1 MKYRL
6 TEKIGSGGMAE
17 VFRATGVGPDGFERP
32 FVIKRIHP
40 RLSEAPEFVRMFVH
54 EAKISARLIH
64 PNIVQVFELAYQ
76 DGAHYMIMEPVEGM
90 DMGWL
95 LKRRRERPH
104 ESLSPAFVAEVG
116 RQVCRGLDYAHTLTT
131 VEGEPLRIVHRD
143 VTPPNIM
150 VAWNG
155 TVKVLDFG
163 IARAAEAIRP
173 SLTDP
178 GMVKG
183 KMSYV
188 APELLEG
195 KTADARSDLFS
206 LGAVMHELLTGRQ
219 LFSGQNDL
227 ETLNQVKEKQIPP
240 PSAFNPGVKPALD
253 GVVLRALSRDPDKRY
268 ASAGEMGDELEELS
282 LRKNYSQRVLGDK
295 ARDLAQEEGETAAA
309 GTIARAVAP
318 AAAAAAEA
326 PGCGAAD
333 CRSRGLVDD
342 RRRVAPACETAGS
355 ARGGDWRAGAAA
367 IGGAVG
373 RGRGAVCGG
382 GRPLRRGAPRLGRR
396 AHGSGNAAASLPTRR
411 DRAGGARFGPAGCDR
426 GRRQRRATPGRD
438 AAAAEPAARTDDD
451 GGRAS
456 QVRLR
461 PAAVQG
467 HPAPGQGRRGAAG
480 GAPAAGAADATQG
493 GQGEAREQAAAPA
506 VGSSTG
512 SRPHRA
518 ASGGDPVGRK
528 VSTPTAFGRAR
539 GSAPPRRA
547 HRDPA
552 PPRRDDPD
560 EPALTVTGAVGCPG
574 KPSPSSARRTARRR
588 THRRP
593 RLRGSAG

>member
-64 PNIVQVFELAYQ
+64 PNIVQVFELAYH
-76 DGAHYMIMEPVEGM
+76 DGAHYMVMEPVEGM

-116 RQVCRGLDYAHTLTT
+116 RQVCRGLDFAHTLTT
-131 VEGEPLRIVHRD
+131 AEGEPLRIVHRD

-219 LFSGQNDL
+219 LFAGQNDL
-227 ETLNQVKEKQIPP
+227 ETLNQVKEKPIPP
-240 PSAFNPGVKPALD
+240 PSALNPGVKPALD

-268 ASAGEMGDELEELS
+268 ASAGEMGDELEELA
-282 LRKNYSQRVLGDK
+282 LRKNYSPRVLGEK
-295 ARDLAQEEGETAAA
+295 ARELAQEEGETAAA
-309 GTIARAVAP
+309 GTIARAVAAPSADAPGPVPAAVGREDSSMIVDESRARSKPPPAPAP
-318 AAAAAAEA
+318 AAA
-326 PGCGAAD
+326 GAQLPR
-333 CRSRGLVDD
+333 RSVGLWLA
-342 RRRVAPACETAGS
+342 VAVLC
-355 ARGGDWRAGAAA
+355 
-367 IGGAVG
+367 
-373 RGRGAVCGG
+373 
-382 GRPLRRGAPRLGRR
+382 L
-396 AHGSGNAAASLPTRR
+396 
-411 DRAGGARFGPAGCDR
+411 
-426 GRRQRRATPGRD
+426 
-438 AAAAEPAARTDDD
+438 
-451 GGRAS
+451 
-456 QVRLR
+456 
-461 PAAVQG
+461 
-467 HPAPGQGRRGAAG
+467 
-480 GAPAAGAADATQG
+480 
-493 GQGEAREQAAAPA
+493 
-506 VGSSTG
+506 
-512 SRPHRA
+512 
-518 ASGGDPVGRK
+518 ASGGIFGAAIRSPGVERVAAATPPAPVPPPVETARVALDSAPQGATVVAASDGQRLGETPLLLNLPRGQTTMDLVLHKAGFAPLPFKVIPHQDKDVVARLEPLAPPPPATPPK
-528 VSTPTAFGRAR
+528 VSKARHAIKRPPSPAPSAALVPGRT
-539 GSAPPRRA
+539 APPPRA
-547 HRDPA
+547 PGPAVPPRPA
-552 PPRRDDPD
+552 PPAPAQQRPVATIPTSRR
-560 EPALTVTGAVGCPG
+560 
-574 KPSPSSARRTARRR
+574 
-588 THRRP
+588 
-593 RLRGSAG
+593 

>member
-76 DGAHYMIMEPVEGM
+76 DGAHYMVMEPVEGM

-104 ESLSPAFVAEVG
+104 ESLSPTFVAEVG
-116 RQVCRGLDYAHTLTT
+116 RQVCRGLDFAHTLTT
-131 VEGEPLRIVHRD
+131 AEGEPLRIVHRD

-206 LGAVMHELLTGRQ
+206 LGAVLHELLTGRQ

-268 ASAGEMGDELEELS
+268 ASAGEMGDELEELV
-282 LRKNYSQRVLGDK
+282 LRKNYSPRLLGDK

-318 AAAAAAEA
+318 GTVADAPGPVPAAVGREDSSVIVDESRGRAKPPALPAAAARAQLSRRSAALWVTVA
-326 PGCGAAD
+326 ALCLVSGALLGAA
-333 CRSRGLVDD
+333 
-342 RRRVAPACETAGS
+342 
-355 ARGGDWRAGAAA
+355 
-367 IGGAVG
+367 
-373 RGRGAVCGG
+373 
-382 GRPLRRGAPRLGRR
+382 LR
-396 AHGSGNAAASLPTRR
+396 GSG
-411 DRAGGARFGPAGCDR
+411 
-426 GRRQRRATPGRD
+426 
-438 AAAAEPAARTDDD
+438 AEPAVAAAPPPAFPPVETARVALDSAPQGATVVAAVD
-451 GGRAS
+451 GQRLGETPLLLTLPRGQTTLEVVLHKAGFAPQPFKVIPHQDKDVVARLEPLVPPAPPPQPTKVARARHAVKRPPPSSGPALVPGRTAPP
-456 QVRLR
+456 LTATR
-461 PAAVQG
+461 PAATSVPPPRSAG
-467 HPAPGQGRRGAAG
+467 PAVPPR
-480 GAPAAGAADATQG
+480 PAAPT
-493 GQGEAREQAAAPA
+493 
-506 VGSSTG
+506 
-512 SRPHRA
+512 
-518 ASGGDPVGRK
+518 PV
-528 VSTPTAFGRAR
+528 
-539 GSAPPRRA
+539 PPRPVA
-547 HRDPA
+547 TIPTT
-552 PPRRDDPD
+552 RR
-560 EPALTVTGAVGCPG
+560 
-574 KPSPSSARRTARRR
+574 
-588 THRRP
+588 
-593 RLRGSAG
+593 

>member
-64 PNIVQVFELAYQ
+64 PNIIQVFELAYH
-76 DGAHYMIMEPVEGM
+76 DGAHYMVMEPVEGM

-116 RQVCRGLDYAHTLTT
+116 RQVCRGLDFAHTLTT
-131 VEGEPLRIVHRD
+131 AEGEPLRIVHRD

-227 ETLNQVKEKQIPP
+227 ETLNQVKEKVIPP

-268 ASAGEMGDELEELS
+268 ASAGEMGDELEELA
-282 LRKNYSQRVLGDK
+282 LRKNYSPRVLGEK
-295 ARDLAQEEGETAAA
+295 ARELAQEEGETAAA
-309 GTIARAVAP
+309 GTIARAVTTAS
-318 AAAAAAEA
+318 ADA
-326 PGCGAAD
+326 PGP
-333 CRSRGLVDD
+333 V
-342 RRRVAPACETAGS
+342 PA
-355 ARGGDWRAGAAA
+355 
-367 IGGAVG
+367 AVG
-373 RGRGAVCGG
+373 REDSSMIVDESRARAKPSSATPATATATGAQPPRRSVGLWLGAAVLCLASGG
-382 GRPLRRGAPRLGRR
+382 IGAAIRSPGGETVVAAVPPPAPAPAPVETARVALDSAPQGATVVTASDGQRLGETPLLLTLPRGQTTMDLVL
-396 AHGSGNAAASLPTRR
+396 HKSGFAPLPFKVIPHQDKDVVARLEPLAPPAPPPKVARVSKAAKRPASS
-411 DRAGGARFGPAGCDR
+411 AA
-426 GRRQRRATPGRD
+426 QVPGRTAPPV
-438 AAAAEPAARTDDD
+438 AAPART
-451 GGRAS
+451 
-456 QVRLR
+456 
-461 PAAVQG
+461 
-467 HPAPGQGRRGAAG
+467 
-480 GAPAAGAADATQG
+480 GAPATRQVAMPASQSRSSVPPVSQRPAT
-493 GQGEAREQAAAPA
+493 
-506 VGSSTG
+506 
-512 SRPHRA
+512 
-518 ASGGDPVGRK
+518 
-528 VSTPTAFGRAR
+528 
-539 GSAPPRRA
+539 APPARPVATVPLIRR
-547 HRDPA
+547 
-552 PPRRDDPD
+552 
-560 EPALTVTGAVGCPG
+560 
-574 KPSPSSARRTARRR
+574 
-588 THRRP
+588 
-593 RLRGSAG
+593 

>member
-64 PNIVQVFELAYQ
+64 PNIVQVFELAYHE
-76 DGAHYMIMEPVEGM
+76 GAHYMVMEPVEGM

-104 ESLSPAFVAEVG
+104 ESLSPGFVAEVG
-116 RQVCRGLDYAHTLTT
+116 RQVCRGLDFAHTLTSS
-131 VEGEPLRIVHRD
+131 EGEPLRIVHRD

-178 GMVKG
+178 GMIKG

-219 LFSGQNDL
+219 LFAGQNDL
-227 ETLNQVKEKQIPP
+227 ETLNQVKEKVIPP

-268 ASAGEMGDELEELS
+268 ASAGEMGDELEELA
-282 LRKNYSQRVLGDK
+282 LRKNYTPRVLGDK
-295 ARDLAQEEGETAAA
+295 ARELAQEEGETAAA
-309 GTIARAVAP
+309 GTIARAVTTAVAAAAAVPGQVPEAIGREDSSAIVDDSRGRAKPPPVP
-318 AAAAAAEA
+318 AAAAARAVPPPRRSA
-326 PGCGAAD
+326 ALWVAVAVLCLAAGGLFGAAM
-333 CRSRGLVDD
+333 RGSGAETTAVAAPPPPAP
-342 RRRVAPACETAGS
+342 RVETARVALDS
-355 ARGGDWRAGAAA
+355 APQGATVLSASD
-367 IGGAVG
+367 GQ
-373 RGRGAVCGG
+373 
-382 GRPLRRGAPRLGRR
+382 RLGETPLLLNLPRGQATMDLVLEKPGFASLPFKVIPHQDKDVVARLEPLPPPTPPKVSKARR
-396 AHGSGNAAASLPTRR
+396 AIKRPPAAASAALV
-411 DRAGGARFGPAGCDR
+411 
-426 GRRQRRATPGRD
+426 PGRT
-438 AAAAEPAARTDDD
+438 APPVQAPRPVTTSVPPPRSAGPT
-451 GGRAS
+451 
-456 QVRLR
+456 VPPR
-461 PAAVQG
+461 PAA
-467 HPAPGQGRRGAAG
+467 PN
-480 GAPAAGAADATQG
+480 
-493 GQGEAREQAAAPA
+493 
-506 VGSSTG
+506 
-512 SRPHRA
+512 
-518 ASGGDPVGRK
+518 PV
-528 VSTPTAFGRAR
+528 
-539 GSAPPRRA
+539 PPRPVA
-547 HRDPA
+547 TFP
-552 PPRRDDPD
+552 
-560 EPALTVTGAVGCPG
+560 
-574 KPSPSSARRTARRR
+574 TARR
-588 THRRP
+588 
-593 RLRGSAG
+593 